1 MNKDTKRML
10 MYTAIG
16 LMVWYYLTKDK
27 SEKKEDYCG
36 GSCGRV

>member
-1 MNKDTKRML
+1 MNKDTRRML

-16 LMVWYYLTKDK
+16 LMVWHYLTKEK
-27 SEKKEDYCG
+27 SEKKEEFC